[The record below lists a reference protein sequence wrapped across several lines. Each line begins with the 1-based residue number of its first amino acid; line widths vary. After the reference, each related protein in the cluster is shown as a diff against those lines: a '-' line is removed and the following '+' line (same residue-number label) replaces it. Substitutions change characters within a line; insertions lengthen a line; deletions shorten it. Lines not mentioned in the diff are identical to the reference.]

1 MSCSAVA
8 GSDQSA
14 RVTRIGLTALAIFG
28 AGVLGLIAAADDDAA
43 AT

>member
-14 RVTRIGLTALAIFG
+14 RVTRVGLTALAIFE
-28 AGVLGLIAAADDDAA
+28 AGVLGLITVADGDAA